1 MKNAALALLFMLIIL
16 DASTLHASNPIKLVP
31 ERFGDRKAI
40 KLNLQAQEQMK
51 KGDLVSA
58 KRTIQMA
65 MQEDP
70 TLWLT
75 YYMRARL
82 FERERKYELAA
93 ADCNWVLHKCP
104 RFIEAALLRA
114 KANAH
119 VGRYT
124 EALQELNHIVRI
136 RPPLDSYARALWDRA
151 CFLATCPDLSL
162 RNGPQAV
169 QDAKIACKLTNWTDE
184 TAIDSLALACAEIDD
199 FDSAVRYAQ
208 QALTIKG
215 IWPTASKQIQRHLE
229 SFQQHKP
236 IRL

>member
-1 MKNAALALLFMLIIL
+1 
-16 DASTLHASNPIKLVP
+16 
-31 ERFGDRKAI
+31 
-40 KLNLQAQEQMK
+40 MK

-70 TLWLT
+70 RLWLT

-93 ADCNWVLHKCP
+93 ADCNWVLHKYP
-104 RFIEAALLRA
+104 KFIEAALLRA

-119 VGRYT
+119 VGRDT

-136 RPPLDSYARALWDRA
+136 RPPLDSYARALRDRA
-151 CFLATCPDLSL
+151 CFLATCSDPSL

-184 TAIDSLALACAEIDD
+184 TAIDSLAFACAEIGD
-199 FDSAVRYAQ
+199 FDSAVRYAH
-208 QALTIKG
+208 QASRIISTTQSNSPVALVPEQRSTVNGRRITPIHAG
-215 IWPTASKQIQRHLE
+215 CILANASHRISLACCD
-229 SFQQHKP
+229 
-236 IRL
+236 